1 MRELDQSLAGL
12 LESFNLVWR
21 RCCHFFFFLSMFW
34 LWLLASG
41 VECCGEEKSGS

>member
-21 RCCHFFFFLSMFW
+21 RCCHFFFFSMFW
-34 LWLLASG
+34 LWLLALAPG
-41 VECCGEEKSGS
+41 FWGRVLW